1 VRLSTLKFRL
11 CDLTFFFLAFDV
23 INKEKE
29 YKTENK
35 DKELEKTVA
44 KDKKK
49 SKKDKEE
56 DWEIEKE
63 VKAIKEDKSI
73 AVRECIWLE

>member
-56 DWEIEKE
+56 D
-63 VKAIKEDKSI
+63 
-73 AVRECIWLE
+73 